1 MIKGPMMKGPMMKGL
16 QAALAAT
23 LFGILAPAA
32 AQDAVKIGLIV
43 DRIGFAKAWSE
54 PITQGAVYAARE
66 LNAKGGVLGRK
77 IELLIEDDQSKPDL
91 SATAARK
98 LEEAGAAF
106 ILSLTHT
113 VAALQAQT
121 VTVETKTPHLA
132 PSLTVDTLT
141 TQIQNPN
148 FWQTGPLASTQI
160 ATLLSYARQKNY
172 KRVALISDNSAISQA
187 TAKAFKAEFDKNKI
201 ELAVDEVLPSGVQSA
216 EAQMQ
221 KVRAAKP
228 DAIFLATLLTPENLL
243 VLRSYRQHGMKTP
256 LVGNYN
262 LAVPVYM
269 TVAKGL
275 LDGLVFVDVWDPAKP
290 EVKQFV
296 TGYAKEM
303 GSEPHNLMG
312 YGYDG
317 VMMAADAIRRA
328 GSTDKEKV
336 RQAMQ
341 ATRGYKGVLGSV
353 NSSYGFADGRRIGFD
368 PEGMVVRVYEGDRQ
382 GRVLHVG
389 TR

>member
-1 MIKGPMMKGPMMKGL
+1 MPKSVR
-16 QAALAAT
+16 AALAAA
-23 LFGILAPAA
+23 LVSLMAPAA
-32 AQDAVKIGLIV
+32 AQEPVKIGLIV

-66 LNAKGGVLGRK
+66 LNAKGGLLGRK
-77 IELLIEDDQSKPDL
+77 VELLMEDDQSKPDL

-98 LEEAGAAF
+98 LEDAGAAF

-113 VAALQAQT
+113 VAAVQAQT

-160 ATLLSYARQKNY
+160 ATLLSYARHSKY
-172 KRVALISDNSAISQA
+172 RKVALVSDNSAISQA
-187 TAKAFKAEFDKNKI
+187 TAKAFKAEFDKNRI
-201 ELAVDEVLPSGVQSA
+201 EVIADEMIPSGAQSA

-275 LDGLVFVDVWDPAKP
+275 LDGITFVDAWDPAKP
-290 EVKQFV
+290 QVKQFV
-296 TGYAKEM
+296 AGFTKEM
-303 GSEPHNLMG
+303 GYEPHNMMG

-317 VMMAADAIRRA
+317 VMLAADAIRRA
-328 GSTDKEKV
+328 GGTDKERV

-341 ATRGYKGVLGSV
+341 ATKGYHGVLGALDA
-353 NSSYGFADGRRIGFD
+353 SYGFQDGKRIGFD
-368 PEGMVVRVYEGDRQ
+368 PEGMVVRMYEGDRQ

-389 TR
+389 TK

>member
-1 MIKGPMMKGPMMKGL
+1 
-16 QAALAAT
+16 
-23 LFGILAPAA
+23 
-32 AQDAVKIGLIV
+32 V
-43 DRIGFAKAWSE
+43 
-54 PITQGAVYAARE
+54 
-66 LNAKGGVLGRK
+66 
-77 IELLIEDDQSKPDL
+77 
-91 SATAARK
+91 
-98 LEEAGAAF
+98 F

-121 VTVETKTPHLA
+121 VTLETKTPHLA

-141 TQIQNPN
+141 TQINNPN

-172 KRVALISDNSAISQA
+172 RRVALVSDNSAISQA
-187 TAKAFKAEFDKNKI
+187 TAKAFKAEFDKTGMQVV
-201 ELAVDEVLPSGVQSA
+201 ADEMLPSGAQSA

-221 KVRAAKP
+221 KVRAAKA

-243 VLRSYRQHGMKTP
+243 VLRYYRSQGMKTP
-256 LVGNYN
+256 LIGNYN

-269 TVAKGL
+269 SVAKGL

-290 EVKQFV
+290 QVKQFV
-296 TGYAKEM
+296 AGYTREM

-317 VMMAADAIRRA
+317 VMLAADAIRRA
-328 GSTDKEKV
+328 GGTDKDKV

-341 ATRGYKGVLGSV
+341 ATKGFRGVLGSTDAT
-353 NSSYGFADGRRIGFD
+353 YGFAEGKRIGFD
-368 PEGMVVRVYEGDRQ
+368 PQGMVVRMYEGDRQ

>member
-1 MIKGPMMKGPMMKGL
+1 MIRL
-16 QAALAAT
+16 LLAALLVTA
-23 LFGILAPAA
+23 GPAF
-32 AQDAVKIGLIV
+32 AQDSIKIGLIV
-43 DRIGFAKAWSE
+43 DRVGFAKAWSE

-77 IELLIEDDQSKPDL
+77 IELLFEDDQSKPEL

-98 LEEAGAAF
+98 LEGSGVAF

-121 VTVETKTPHLA
+121 VTVESKTPHLA

-141 TQIQNPN
+141 TQIDNPN

-160 ATLLSYARQKNY
+160 ATLLSYARSRNF
-172 KRVALISDNSAISQA
+172 RNIALVSDNGAIGQA
-187 TAKAFKAEFDKNKI
+187 TAKAFKAEFEKAG
-201 ELAVDEVLPSGVQSA
+201 LRLVADEVLPTGATSA
-216 EAQMQ
+216 DAQMQ
-221 KVRAAKP
+221 KVRAANA
-228 DAIFLATLLTPENLL
+228 DAIFLATVSTPENLL
-243 VLRSYRQHGMKTP
+243 VLRYYRSLGLKTP
-256 LVGNYN
+256 LIGNYN
-262 LAVPVYM
+262 LSVPVYM

-275 LDGLVFVDVWDPAKP
+275 LDGLIFVDAWDPAKAQ
-290 EVKQFV
+290 VKQFMD
-296 TGYAKEM
+296 GYAKTTGTEPYNTM
-303 GSEPHNLMG
+303 GF
-312 YGYDG
+312 GYDG

-328 GSTDKEKV
+328 GSVDKEKV

-341 ATRGYKGVLGSV
+341 ATRGFKGVLGSV
-353 NSSYGFADGRRIGFD
+353 ESSYGFADGRRTGFD
-368 PEGMVVRVYEGDRQ
+368 PQGMVVRVYEGDRQ

>member
-1 MIKGPMMKGPMMKGL
+1 MRKALLAAGM
-16 QAALAAT
+16 AALCA
-23 LFGILAPAA
+23 LALPTA
-32 AQDAVKIGLIV
+32 AQDTVKIGLIV

-54 PITQGAVYAARE
+54 PITQGAIYAAKE
-66 LNAKGGVLGRK
+66 LNAKDGVLGK
-77 IELLIEDDQSKPDL
+77 KVELLIEDDQSKPDL

-98 LEEAGAAF
+98 LAEAGADF

-141 TQIQNPN
+141 TQINNRN

-172 KRVALISDNSAISQA
+172 KRVALLSDNSAISQA
-187 TAKAFKAEFDKNKI
+187 TAKAFKDEFNKTGI
-201 ELAVDEVLPSGVQSA
+201 QVVTEEVLPAGSVSA

-243 VLRSYRQHGMKTP
+243 VLKAYRQSGMKTP

-275 LDGLVFVDVWDPAKP
+275 LDGITFVDAWDPAKP
-290 EVKQFV
+290 QVKQFV
-296 TGYAKEM
+296 AGFTKEM
-303 GSEPHNLMG
+303 GYEPHNMMG

-317 VMMAADAIRRA
+317 VMLAADAIRRA

-336 RQAMQ
+336 REAMQ
-341 ATRGYKGVLGSV
+341 ATNGYKGVLGSAEAT
-353 NSSYGFADGRRIGFD
+353 YGFSEGKRIGFD
-368 PEGMVVRVYEGDRQ
+368 PEGMVVRMYEGDKQ

-389 TR
+389 VK

>member
-1 MIKGPMMKGPMMKGL
+1 ML
-16 QAALAAT
+16 RLLVFALLVVA
-23 LFGILAPAA
+23 APAF
-32 AQDAVKIGLIV
+32 AQDSIKIGLIV

-77 IELLIEDDQSKPDL
+77 IELLIEDDQSKPEL

-98 LEEAGAAF
+98 LEGAGVAF

-121 VTVETKTPHLA
+121 VTVESKTPHLA

-141 TQIQNPN
+141 TQIDNPN

-160 ATLLSYARQKNY
+160 ETLLAYARTKNY
-172 KRVALISDNSAISQA
+172 RKVALVSDNSAISQA
-187 TAKAFKAEFDKNKI
+187 TAKAFKAQFDKAG
-201 ELAVDEVLPSGVQSA
+201 LQLVADEVLPSGAQSA
-216 EAQMQ
+216 DAQMQ
-221 KVRAAKP
+221 KVRAANP

-243 VLRSYRQHGMKTP
+243 LLRYYRSQGMKTP
-256 LVGNYN
+256 LIGNYN
-262 LAVPVYM
+262 FAVPVYSS
-269 TVAKGL
+269 VAKGL
-275 LDGLVFVDVWDPAKP
+275 LDGLLFVDVWDPAKP
-290 EVKQFV
+290 QVKAFV
-296 TGYAKEM
+296 ASYAREM
-303 GSEPHNLMG
+303 GVEPHNMMG

-341 ATRGYKGVLGSV
+341 ATRGFKGVLGSV
-353 NSSYGFADGRRIGFD
+353 DATYGFADGRRIGFD
-368 PEGMVVRVYEGDRQ
+368 PQGMVVRMYEGDRQ

>member
-1 MIKGPMMKGPMMKGL
+1 MVKL
-16 QAALAAT
+16 LLAAV
-23 LFGILAPAA
+23 LVAAAPAF
-32 AQDAVKIGLIV
+32 AQDSIRIGLIV
-43 DRIGFAKAWSE
+43 DRVGFAKAWSE
-54 PITQGAVYAARE
+54 PITQGTLYAARE
-66 LNAKGGVLGRK
+66 LNSKGGLLGRK
-77 IELLIEDDQSKPDL
+77 VELVIEDDQSKPEL
-91 SATAARK
+91 SAVAARK
-98 LEEAGAAF
+98 LEESGVAF

-121 VTVETKTPHLA
+121 VTVETRTPHLA

-141 TQIQNPN
+141 TQINNPN

-160 ATLLSYARQKNY
+160 ATLLSYARHKDY
-172 KRVALISDNSAISQA
+172 KRVALVSDNSAISQA
-187 TAKAFKAEFDKNKI
+187 TGKAFKAEFDKNGI
-201 ELAVDEVLPSGVQSA
+201 QLVADEILPSGSQSA

-243 VLRSYRQHGMKTP
+243 VLRYYRSLGMKTP
-256 LVGNYN
+256 LIGNYN

-269 TVAKGL
+269 SVAKGL

-290 EVKQFV
+290 QVKQFIA
-296 TGYAKEM
+296 GYAKEM
-303 GSEPHNLMG
+303 GAEPHNLMG

-341 ATRGYKGVLGSV
+341 ATRSYKGVLGSMD
-353 NSSYGFADGRRIGFD
+353 SSYGFDDGKRIGFD
-368 PEGMVVRVYEGDRQ
+368 PQGMVVRMYEGDRQ

-389 TR
+389 TK

>member
-1 MIKGPMMKGPMMKGL
+1 MRKTFFA
-16 QAALAAT
+16 AALFALMAS
-23 LFGILAPAA
+23 AA
-32 AQDAVKIGLIV
+32 AQDTVKIGLIV

-54 PITQGAVYAARE
+54 PISQGAVYAAKE
-66 LNAKGGVLGRK
+66 LNAKGGILGRK
-77 IELLIEDDQSKPDL
+77 VELLTEDDQSKPDL

-98 LEEAGAAF
+98 LAEAGADF

-121 VTVETKTPHLA
+121 VTLETKTPHLA

-141 TQIQNPN
+141 TQINNPN

-160 ATLLSYARQKNY
+160 ATLLSYARHANY
-172 KRVALISDNSAISQA
+172 KRVALLSDNSAISQA
-187 TAKAFKAEFDKNKI
+187 TAKAFKAEFEKNGI
-201 ELAVDEVLPSGVQSA
+201 ELASEEMLPAGSTSA

-228 DAIFLATLLTPENLL
+228 DAIFLATLLTSENLL
-243 VLRSYRQHGMKTP
+243 ILKSYRQHGMKTP

-269 TVAKGL
+269 TVGKGL
-275 LDGLVFVDVWDPAKP
+275 LDGVTFVDAWDPAKP
-290 EVKQFV
+290 QVKQFIA
-296 TGYAKEM
+296 GYTREM
-303 GSEPHNLMG
+303 GAEPHNMMG

-317 VMMAADAIRRA
+317 VMLAADAIRRA

-341 ATRGYKGVLGSV
+341 ATRGYKGVLGALDA
-353 NSSYGFADGRRIGFD
+353 SYGFAEGKRIGFD
-368 PEGMVVRVYEGDRQ
+368 PEGMVVRMYEGDRQ

-389 TR
+389 TK

>member
-1 MIKGPMMKGPMMKGL
+1 MIKAFI
-16 QAALAAT
+16 AALLMIA
-23 LFGILAPAA
+23 APAS
-32 AQDAVKIGLIV
+32 AQDTIRIGLIV

-54 PITQGAVYAARE
+54 PITQGAVYGARE
-66 LNAKGGVLGRK
+66 LNAKGGLLGRK
-77 IELLIEDDQSKPDL
+77 VELLIEDDQSKPEV

-98 LEEAGAAF
+98 LHEAGAVF

-121 VTVETKTPHLA
+121 VTLETKTPHLA

-141 TQIQNPN
+141 TQINNPN

-172 KRVALISDNSAISQA
+172 RRVALVSDNSAISQA
-187 TAKAFKAEFDKNKI
+187 TAKAFKAEFDKTGMQVV
-201 ELAVDEVLPSGVQSA
+201 ADEMLPSGAQSA

-221 KVRAAKP
+221 KVRAAKA

-243 VLRSYRQHGMKTP
+243 VLRYYRSQGMKTP
-256 LVGNYN
+256 LIGNYN

-269 TVAKGL
+269 SVAKGL

-290 EVKQFV
+290 QVKQFV
-296 TGYAKEM
+296 AGYTREM

-317 VMMAADAIRRA
+317 VMLAADAIRRA
-328 GSTDKEKV
+328 GGTDKDKV

-341 ATRGYKGVLGSV
+341 ATKGFRGVLGSTDAT
-353 NSSYGFADGRRIGFD
+353 YGFAEGKRIGFD
-368 PEGMVVRVYEGDRQ
+368 PQGMVVRMYEGDRQ

>member
-1 MIKGPMMKGPMMKGL
+1 MPRSLRASFFAVLISLVGPV
-16 QAALAAT
+16 
-23 LFGILAPAA
+23 A
-32 AQDAVKIGLIV
+32 AQEPIRIGLIV

-77 IELLIEDDQSKPDL
+77 VELLMEDDQSKPDL

-98 LEEAGAAF
+98 LEDAGAAF

-121 VTVETKTPHLA
+121 VTVDTRTPHLA

-160 ATLLSYARQKNY
+160 ATLLSYARHSNY
-172 KRVALISDNSAISQA
+172 RKVALISDNSAISQA
-187 TAKAFKAEFDKNKI
+187 TAKAFKAEFDKNRI
-201 ELAVDEVLPSGVQSA
+201 DVVADEMVPSGAQSA

-275 LDGLVFVDVWDPAKP
+275 LDGIVFVDAWDPAKP
-290 EVKQFV
+290 QVKQFIA
-296 TGYAKEM
+296 GYAKEM
-303 GSEPHNLMG
+303 GTEPHNMMG

-317 VMMAADAIRRA
+317 VMLAADAIRRA
-328 GSTDKEKV
+328 GSTDKQKV
-336 RQAMQ
+336 RDAMQ

-353 NSSYGFADGRRIGFD
+353 ESSYGFADGRRVGFD
-368 PEGMVVRVYEGDRQ
+368 PEGMVVRMYEGDRQ
-382 GRVLHVG
+382 GRVLHSG
-389 TR
+389 TK

>member
-1 MIKGPMMKGPMMKGL
+1 MRAMIRL
-16 QAALAAT
+16 FAAAALVAA
-23 LFGILAPAA
+23 APAL
-32 AQDAVKIGLIV
+32 AQESIKIGLIV
-43 DRIGFAKAWSE
+43 DRVGFAKAWSE
-54 PITQGAVYAARE
+54 PITQGALYAARE

-77 IELLIEDDQSKPDL
+77 VELLLEDDQSKPEL
-91 SATAARK
+91 SAVAARK
-98 LEEAGAAF
+98 LEGAGVAF

-141 TQIQNPN
+141 TQINNPN

-172 KRVALISDNSAISQA
+172 RRVALVSDNSAISQA
-187 TAKAFKAEFDKNKI
+187 TGKAFKAEFDRNGI
-201 ELAVDEVLPSGVQSA
+201 QLVADEVLPSGAQSA
-216 EAQMQ
+216 DAQMQ
-221 KVRAAKP
+221 KVRAANP
-228 DAIFLATLLTPENLL
+228 EAIFLATLLTPENLL
-243 VLRSYRQHGMKTP
+243 VLRYYRSLGMKTP
-256 LVGNYN
+256 LIGNYN
-262 LAVPVYM
+262 LATPVYM

-275 LDGLVFVDVWDPAKP
+275 LDGLVFVDAWDPAKP
-290 EVKQFV
+290 QVKQFV
-296 TGYAKEM
+296 AGYAKEM

-328 GSTDKEKV
+328 GGTDKEKV

-341 ATRGYKGVLGSV
+341 ATRGYKGVLGSME
-353 NSSYGFADGRRIGFD
+353 SSYGFDEGKRIGFD
-368 PEGMVVRVYEGDRQ
+368 PQGMVVRMYEGDRQ

-389 TR
+389 TK

>member
-1 MIKGPMMKGPMMKGL
+1 MIKGLAVILTSTICTIAGP
-16 QAALAAT
+16 AV
-23 LFGILAPAA
+23 
-32 AQDAVKIGLIV
+32 AQDPIKIGLIV

-77 IELLIEDDQSKPDL
+77 VELLIEDDQSKPDL

-141 TQIQNPN
+141 TQVQNPN

-172 KRVALISDNSAISQA
+172 RRVALISDNSAISQA
-187 TAKAFKAEFDKNKI
+187 TGKAFKAEFDKNKL
-201 ELAVDEVLPSGVQSA
+201 ELVADEVLPSGAQSA

-243 VLRSYRQHGMKTP
+243 VMRAYRQHAMKTP
-256 LVGNYN
+256 LIGNYN

-269 TVAKGL
+269 SVAKGL
-275 LDGLVFVDVWDPAKP
+275 LDGIVFVDVWDPAKP
-290 EVKQFV
+290 QVKQFIA
-296 TGYAKEM
+296 GYAKEM
-303 GSEPHNLMG
+303 GVEPHNMMG

-317 VMMAADAIRRA
+317 VMLAADAIRRA

-353 NSSYGFADGRRIGFD
+353 DSSYGFADGRRIGFD
-368 PEGMVVRVYEGDRQ
+368 PEGMVVRMYEGDRQ

-389 TR
+389 TK

>member
-1 MIKGPMMKGPMMKGL
+1 MIRL
-16 QAALAAT
+16 LVAAVLVAA
-23 LFGILAPAA
+23 APAY
-32 AQDAVKIGLIV
+32 AQDPIKIGLIV
-43 DRIGFAKAWSE
+43 DRVGFAKAWSE
-54 PITQGAVYAARE
+54 PITHGAVYAARE
-66 LNAKGGVLGRK
+66 LNAKGGILGRK
-77 IELLIEDDQSKPDL
+77 VELLIEDDQSKPEL

-98 LEEAGAAF
+98 LDGAGAVF

-121 VTVETKTPHLA
+121 VTLESKTPHLA

-141 TQIQNPN
+141 TQINNPN

-160 ATLLSYARQKNY
+160 ATLLSYAREKNY
-172 KRVALISDNSAISQA
+172 KRVALVSDNSAISQA
-187 TAKAFKAEFDKNKI
+187 TGKAFKAEFEKNGI
-201 ELAVDEVLPSGVQSA
+201 QLVADEILPSGAQSA
-216 EAQMQ
+216 DAQMQ
-221 KVRAAKP
+221 KVRAANP

-243 VLRSYRQHGMKTP
+243 VLRYYRSLGMKTP
-256 LVGNYN
+256 LIGNYN

-269 TVAKGL
+269 SVAKGL

-290 EVKQFV
+290 QVKQFIA
-296 TGYAKEM
+296 GYTKEM
-303 GSEPHNLMG
+303 GAEPHNLMG

-328 GSTDKEKV
+328 GGTDKEKV

-341 ATRGYKGVLGSV
+341 ATRGYKGVLGSMDA
-353 NSSYGFADGRRIGFD
+353 SYGFADGKRIGFD
-368 PEGMVVRVYEGDRQ
+368 PQGMVVRVYEGDRQ

-389 TR
+389 TK

>member
-1 MIKGPMMKGPMMKGL
+1 MTRSLRASFFAILMSVVGPV
-16 QAALAAT
+16 
-23 LFGILAPAA
+23 A
-32 AQDAVKIGLIV
+32 AQEPIRIGLIV

-54 PITQGAVYAARE
+54 PITQGAVYAAKE

-77 IELLIEDDQSKPDL
+77 VELLMEDDQSKPDL

-98 LEEAGAAF
+98 LEDARAAF

-160 ATLLSYARQKNY
+160 ATLLSYARHSNY
-172 KRVALISDNSAISQA
+172 RKVALISDNSAISQA
-187 TAKAFKAEFDKNKI
+187 TAKAFKAEFDKNRI
-201 ELAVDEVLPSGVQSA
+201 EVVADEMVPAGAQSA

-275 LDGLVFVDVWDPAKP
+275 LDGIVFVDAWDPAKP
-290 EVKQFV
+290 QVKQFIA
-296 TGYAKEM
+296 GYTKEM
-303 GSEPHNLMG
+303 GTEPHNMMG

-317 VMMAADAIRRA
+317 VMLAADAIRRA

-336 RQAMQ
+336 RAAMQ

-353 NSSYGFADGRRIGFD
+353 ESSYGFADGRRIGFD
-368 PEGMVVRVYEGDRQ
+368 PEGMVVRMYEGDRQ
-382 GRVLHVG
+382 GRVLHSG
-389 TR
+389 TK

>member
-1 MIKGPMMKGPMMKGL
+1 MIKALGW
-16 QAALAAT
+16 ALATA
-23 LFGILAPAA
+23 LLGIAAPAA
-32 AQDAVKIGLIV
+32 AQDPIKIGLIV

-77 IELLIEDDQSKPDL
+77 VELVIEDDQSKPDL

-141 TQIQNPN
+141 TQVQNPN

-160 ATLLSYARQKNY
+160 ATLLSYARHSNY

-201 ELAVDEVLPSGVQSA
+201 ELVADEVLPSGAQSA

-221 KVRAAKP
+221 KVRAARP

-243 VLRSYRQHGMKTP
+243 VMRAYRQHAMKTP
-256 LVGNYN
+256 LIGNYN

-269 TVAKGL
+269 SVAKGL
-275 LDGLVFVDVWDPAKP
+275 LDGIVFVDAWDPANP
-290 EVKQFV
+290 QVKQFIA
-296 TGYAKEM
+296 GYAKEM
-303 GSEPHNLMG
+303 GVEPHNMMG

-317 VMMAADAIRRA
+317 VMLAADAIRRA

-353 NSSYGFADGRRIGFD
+353 ESSYGFAEGKRIGFD
-368 PEGMVVRVYEGDRQ
+368 PEGMVVRMYEGDRQ

>member
-1 MIKGPMMKGPMMKGL
+1 MIKALGV
-16 QAALAAT
+16 ALAAA
-23 LFGILAPAA
+23 LFGIAAPAA
-32 AQDAVKIGLIV
+32 AQEPIKIGLIV

-77 IELLIEDDQSKPDL
+77 VDLLIEDDQSKPDL

-141 TQIQNPN
+141 TQVQNPN

-160 ATLLSYARQKNY
+160 ATLLSYARHSNY
-172 KRVALISDNSAISQA
+172 KRVALVSDNSAISQA
-187 TAKAFKAEFDKNKI
+187 TAKAFKAEFDKNKL
-201 ELAVDEVLPSGVQSA
+201 ELVADEVLPSGAQSA

-221 KVRAAKP
+221 KVCAAKA

-243 VLRSYRQHGMKTP
+243 VLRAYRQHAMKTP
-256 LVGNYN
+256 LIGNYN

-269 TVAKGL
+269 SVAKGL
-275 LDGLVFVDVWDPAKP
+275 LDGIVFVDAWDPAKP
-290 EVKQFV
+290 QVKQFIA
-296 TGYAKEM
+296 GYAKEM
-303 GSEPHNLMG
+303 GTEPHNMMG

-317 VMMAADAIRRA
+317 VMLAADAIRRA

-353 NSSYGFADGRRIGFD
+353 DSSYGFAEGKRIGFD
-368 PEGMVVRVYEGDRQ
+368 PEGMVVRMYEGDRQ

>member
-1 MIKGPMMKGPMMKGL
+1 MKSTLRALGA
-16 QAALAAT
+16 AAL
-23 LFGILAPAA
+23 LALAGTAA

-54 PITQGAVYAARE
+54 PITQGAIYAAKE

-77 IELLIEDDQSKPDL
+77 VELLIEDDQSKPDL

-98 LEEAGAAF
+98 LSEAGADF

-141 TQIQNPN
+141 TQINNPN

-160 ATLLSYARQKNY
+160 ATLLSYARHKNY
-172 KRVALISDNSAISQA
+172 KRVALVSDNSAISQA
-187 TAKAFKAEFDKNKI
+187 TAKAFKDEFSKTGI
-201 ELAVDEVLPSGVQSA
+201 ELVSEETLPSGSVSA
-216 EAQMQ
+216 DAQMQ

-243 VLRSYRQHGMKTP
+243 VLKAYRQSGMKTP

-275 LDGLVFVDVWDPAKP
+275 LDGITFVDAWDPAKP
-290 EVKQFV
+290 QVKQFV
-296 TGYAKEM
+296 AGFTKEM
-303 GSEPHNLMG
+303 GYEPHNMMG

-317 VMMAADAIRRA
+317 VMLAADAIKRA
-328 GSTDKEKV
+328 GGTDKEKV

-341 ATRGYKGVLGSV
+341 ATKGYHGVLGAV
-353 NSSYGFADGRRIGFD
+353 DASYGFQDGKRIGFD
-368 PEGMVVRVYEGDRQ
+368 PEGMVVRMYEGDRQ

-389 TR
+389 TK

>member
-1 MIKGPMMKGPMMKGL
+1 VTRL
-16 QAALAAT
+16 LLAAV
-23 LFGILAPAA
+23 LAVAAPAF
-32 AQDAVKIGLIV
+32 AQESIKVGLIV
-43 DRIGFAKAWSE
+43 DRVGFAKAWSE
-54 PITQGAVYAARE
+54 PITQGALYAARE
-66 LNAKGGVLGRK
+66 LNAKGGLLGRK
-77 IELLIEDDQSKPDL
+77 VELVIEDDQSKPEM
-91 SATAARK
+91 SALAARK
-98 LEEAGAAF
+98 LEGAGVAF

-141 TQIQNPN
+141 TQINNPN

-160 ATLLSYARQKNY
+160 ATLLSYARHRNY
-172 KRVALISDNSAISQA
+172 RRVALVSDNSAISQA
-187 TAKAFKAEFDKNKI
+187 TGKAFKAEFDKNG
-201 ELAVDEVLPSGVQSA
+201 LQLVADEILPSGAQSA
-216 EAQMQ
+216 DAQMQ
-221 KVRAAKP
+221 KVRAANP

-243 VLRSYRQHGMKTP
+243 VLRYYRSLGMKTP
-256 LVGNYN
+256 LIGNYN

-290 EVKQFV
+290 QVKQFIA
-296 TGYAKEM
+296 GYSREM

-328 GSTDKEKV
+328 GGTDKERV

-341 ATRGYKGVLGSV
+341 ATRGYKGVLGSME
-353 NSSYGFADGRRIGFD
+353 SSYGFDDSKRIGFD
-368 PEGMVVRVYEGDRQ
+368 PQGMVVRMYEGDRQ

-389 TR
+389 TK

>member
-1 MIKGPMMKGPMMKGL
+1 MIKALGV
-16 QAALAAT
+16 ALAAA
-23 LFGILAPAA
+23 LFGIAAPAA
-32 AQDAVKIGLIV
+32 AQEPIKIGLIV

-54 PITQGAVYAARE
+54 PITQGAVYAAKE

-77 IELLIEDDQSKPDL
+77 VELVIEDDQSKPDL

-141 TQIQNPN
+141 TQVQNPN

-160 ATLLSYARQKNY
+160 ATLLSYARHSNY
-172 KRVALISDNSAISQA
+172 KRVALVSDNSAISQA
-187 TAKAFKAEFDKNKI
+187 TAKAFKAEFDKNKL
-201 ELAVDEVLPSGVQSA
+201 ELVADEVLPSGAQSA

-221 KVRAAKP
+221 KVRAAKA

-243 VLRSYRQHGMKTP
+243 VLRAYRQHAMKTP
-256 LVGNYN
+256 LIGNYN

-269 TVAKGL
+269 SVAKGL
-275 LDGLVFVDVWDPAKP
+275 LDGIVFVDAWDPAKP
-290 EVKQFV
+290 QVKQFV
-296 TGYAKEM
+296 AGYAKEM
-303 GSEPHNLMG
+303 GVEPHNMMG

-317 VMMAADAIRRA
+317 VMLAADAIRRA

-353 NSSYGFADGRRIGFD
+353 DSSYGFAEGRRIGFD
-368 PEGMVVRVYEGDRQ
+368 PEGMVVRMYEGDRQ

-389 TR
+389 TK

>member
-1 MIKGPMMKGPMMKGL
+1 MIKALGV
-16 QAALAAT
+16 ALAAA
-23 LFGILAPAA
+23 LFGIAAPAA
-32 AQDAVKIGLIV
+32 AQDPIKIGLIV

-54 PITQGAVYAARE
+54 PITQGAVYAAKE

-77 IELLIEDDQSKPDL
+77 VELVIEDDQSKPDL

-141 TQIQNPN
+141 TQVQNPN

-160 ATLLSYARQKNY
+160 ATLLSYARHSNY

-187 TAKAFKAEFDKNKI
+187 TAKAFKAEFDKNRI
-201 ELAVDEVLPSGVQSA
+201 ELVADEVLPSGAQSA

-243 VLRSYRQHGMKTP
+243 VLRAYRQHAMKTP
-256 LVGNYN
+256 LIGNYN

-269 TVAKGL
+269 SVAKGL
-275 LDGLVFVDVWDPAKP
+275 LDGIVFVDAWDPAKP
-290 EVKQFV
+290 QVKQFIA
-296 TGYAKEM
+296 GYAKEM
-303 GSEPHNLMG
+303 GVEPHNMMG

-317 VMMAADAIRRA
+317 VMLAADAIRRA

-353 NSSYGFADGRRIGFD
+353 DSSYGFADGRRIGFD
-368 PEGMVVRVYEGDRQ
+368 PEGMVVRMYEGDRQ

-389 TR
+389 TK

>member
-1 MIKGPMMKGPMMKGL
+1 MNAIGKL
-16 QAALAAT
+16 LVAALFAAA
-23 LFGILAPAA
+23 APAF
-32 AQDAVKIGLIV
+32 AQDSVKIGLIV
-43 DRIGFAKAWSE
+43 DRVGFAKAWSE
-54 PITQGAVYAARE
+54 PITQGTLYAARE
-66 LNAKGGVLGRK
+66 LNAKGGLLGRK
-77 IELLIEDDQSKPDL
+77 VELVIEDDQSKPEL
-91 SATAARK
+91 SAVAARK
-98 LEEAGAAF
+98 LEESGVAF

-121 VTVETKTPHLA
+121 VTVETRTPHLA

-141 TQIQNPN
+141 TQINNPN

-160 ATLLSYARQKNY
+160 ATLLSYARHRNY
-172 KRVALISDNSAISQA
+172 KRVALVSDNSAISQA
-187 TAKAFKAEFDKNKI
+187 TGKAFKAEFEKNH
-201 ELAVDEVLPSGVQSA
+201 LQLVADEVVPSGSQSA
-216 EAQMQ
+216 EPQMQ

-243 VLRSYRQHGMKTP
+243 VLRYYRSLGMKTP
-256 LVGNYN
+256 LIGNYN
-262 LAVPVYM
+262 LATPVYM

-275 LDGLVFVDVWDPAKP
+275 LDGLIFVDAWDPAKP
-290 EVKQFV
+290 QVKQFIA
-296 TGYAKEM
+296 GYTQAM
-303 GSEPHNLMG
+303 GVEPYNLMG

-328 GSTDKEKV
+328 GSTDKEQV

-353 NSSYGFADGRRIGFD
+353 DASYGFDGGKRIGFD
-368 PEGMVVRVYEGDRQ
+368 PQGMVVRRYEGDRQ

-389 TR
+389 TK

>member
-1 MIKGPMMKGPMMKGL
+1 MTKTFFA
-16 QAALAAT
+16 AALFALMAS
-23 LFGILAPAA
+23 AA
-32 AQDAVKIGLIV
+32 AQDTVKIGLIV

-54 PITQGAVYAARE
+54 PISQGAVYAAKE
-66 LNAKGGVLGRK
+66 LNAKGGILGRK
-77 IELLIEDDQSKPDL
+77 VELLTEDDQSKPDL

-98 LEEAGAAF
+98 LAEAGADF

-121 VTVETKTPHLA
+121 VTLETKTPHLA

-141 TQIQNPN
+141 TQINNPN

-160 ATLLSYARQKNY
+160 ATLLSYARHANY
-172 KRVALISDNSAISQA
+172 KRVALLSDNSAISQA
-187 TAKAFKAEFDKNKI
+187 TAKAFKAEFEKNGI
-201 ELAVDEVLPSGVQSA
+201 EVASEEMLPAGSTSA

-228 DAIFLATLLTPENLL
+228 DAIFLATLLTSENLL
-243 VLRSYRQHGMKTP
+243 ILKSYRQHAMKTP

-269 TVAKGL
+269 TVGKGL
-275 LDGLVFVDVWDPAKP
+275 LDGVTFVDAWDPAKP
-290 EVKQFV
+290 QVKQFIA
-296 TGYAKEM
+296 GYTREM
-303 GSEPHNLMG
+303 GAEPHNMMG

-317 VMMAADAIRRA
+317 VMLAADAIRRA

-341 ATRGYKGVLGSV
+341 ATRGYKGVLGALDA
-353 NSSYGFADGRRIGFD
+353 SYGFAEGKRIGFD
-368 PEGMVVRVYEGDRQ
+368 PEGMVVRMYEGDRQ

-389 TR
+389 TK

>member
-1 MIKGPMMKGPMMKGL
+1 MMRTFFA
-16 QAALAAT
+16 AALFALMAS
-23 LFGILAPAA
+23 AA
-32 AQDAVKIGLIV
+32 AQDTVKIGLIV

-54 PITQGAVYAARE
+54 PISQGAVYAAKE
-66 LNAKGGVLGRK
+66 LNAKGGILGRK
-77 IELLIEDDQSKPDL
+77 VELLTEDDQSKPDL

-98 LEEAGAAF
+98 LAEAGADF

-121 VTVETKTPHLA
+121 VTLETKTPHLA

-141 TQIQNPN
+141 TQINNPN

-160 ATLLSYARQKNY
+160 ATLLSYARHANY
-172 KRVALISDNSAISQA
+172 KRVALLSDNSAISQA
-187 TAKAFKAEFDKNKI
+187 TAKAFKAEFEKNGI
-201 ELAVDEVLPSGVQSA
+201 EVASEEMLPAGSTSA

-228 DAIFLATLLTPENLL
+228 DAIFLATLLTSENLL
-243 VLRSYRQHGMKTP
+243 ILKSYRQHGMKTP

-269 TVAKGL
+269 TVGKGL
-275 LDGLVFVDVWDPAKP
+275 LDGVTFVDAWDPAKP
-290 EVKQFV
+290 QVKQFIA
-296 TGYAKEM
+296 GYTREM
-303 GSEPHNLMG
+303 GAEPHNMMG

-317 VMMAADAIRRA
+317 VMLAADAIRRA

-341 ATRGYKGVLGSV
+341 ATRGYKGVLGALDA
-353 NSSYGFADGRRIGFD
+353 SYGFAEGKRIGFD
-368 PEGMVVRVYEGDRQ
+368 PEGMVVRMYEGDRQ

>member
-1 MIKGPMMKGPMMKGL
+1 MIKAFIAVL
-16 QAALAAT
+16 LLLAA
-23 LFGILAPAA
+23 PAY
-32 AQDAVKIGLIV
+32 AQDSLKIGLIV

-54 PITQGAVYAARE
+54 PITQGAVYAARA
-66 LNAKGGVLGRK
+66 LNAKGGLLGRK
-77 IELLIEDDQSKPDL
+77 IELLIEDDQSKPEI

-98 LEEAGAAF
+98 LEEGGAVF

-141 TQIQNPN
+141 TQINNPN

-160 ATLLSYARQKNY
+160 ATLLSYARQKSY
-172 KRVALISDNSAISQA
+172 KRVALLSDNSAISQA
-187 TAKAFKAEFDKNKI
+187 TAKAFKAEFDKTGI
-201 ELAVDEVLPSGVQSA
+201 QVVADEMLPSGAQSV

-243 VLRSYRQHGMKTP
+243 VLRYYRSNGMKTP
-256 LVGNYN
+256 LIGNYN

-269 TVAKGL
+269 SVAKGL

-290 EVKQFV
+290 QVKEFV
-296 TGYAKEM
+296 AGYTKEM

-317 VMMAADAIRRA
+317 VMLAADAIRRA
-328 GSTDKEKV
+328 GGTDKDKV

-341 ATRGYKGVLGSV
+341 ATKGYKGVLGSMDAT
-353 NSSYGFADGRRIGFD
+353 YGFPEGQRIGFD
-368 PEGMVVRVYEGDRQ
+368 PQGMVVRMYEGDRQ

-389 TR
+389 TK

>member
-1 MIKGPMMKGPMMKGL
+1 MVRL
-16 QAALAAT
+16 LLAALLASA
-23 LFGILAPAA
+23 APAF
-32 AQDAVKIGLIV
+32 AQDSIKIGLIV
-43 DRIGFAKAWSE
+43 DRVGFAKAWSE

-77 IELLIEDDQSKPDL
+77 VELLIEDDQSKPEL

-98 LEEAGAAF
+98 LEAAGVAF

-121 VTVETKTPHLA
+121 VTVESKTPHLA

-141 TQIQNPN
+141 TQIDNPN

-160 ATLLSYARQKNY
+160 ATLLSYARNKNY
-172 KRVALISDNSAISQA
+172 RSVALVSDNSAISQA
-187 TAKAFKAEFDKNKI
+187 TGKAFKAEFEKAGMR
-201 ELAVDEVLPSGVQSA
+201 LVADEVLPSGAQSA
-216 EAQMQ
+216 DAQMQ
-221 KVRAAKP
+221 KVRAANP

-243 VLRSYRQHGMKTP
+243 VLRYYRSLGMKTP
-256 LVGNYN
+256 LIGNYN
-262 LAVPVYM
+262 LSVPVYM

-275 LDGLVFVDVWDPAKP
+275 LDGLVFVDAWDPAKP
-290 EVKQFV
+290 QVKQFIA
-296 TGYAKEM
+296 GYSKDT
-303 GSEPHNLMG
+303 GSEPYNTMG
-312 YGYDG
+312 FGYDG

-328 GSTDKEKV
+328 GSTDKEKL

-341 ATRGYKGVLGSV
+341 ATRGFKGVLGSIE
-353 NSSYGFADGRRIGFD
+353 SSYGFADGRRTGFD
-368 PEGMVVRVYEGDRQ
+368 PQGMVVRVYEGDRQ

-389 TR
+389 TK

>member
-1 MIKGPMMKGPMMKGL
+1 MIKALGV
-16 QAALAAT
+16 ALAAA
-23 LFGILAPAA
+23 LFAIAAPAA
-32 AQDAVKIGLIV
+32 AQEPIKIGLIV

-77 IELLIEDDQSKPDL
+77 VDLLIEDDQSKPDL

-141 TQIQNPN
+141 TQVQNPN

-160 ATLLSYARQKNY
+160 ATLLSYARHSNY
-172 KRVALISDNSAISQA
+172 KRVALVSDNSAISQA
-187 TAKAFKAEFDKNKI
+187 TAKAFKAEFDKNKL
-201 ELAVDEVLPSGVQSA
+201 ELVADEVLPSGAQSA

-221 KVRAAKP
+221 KVRAAKA

-243 VLRSYRQHGMKTP
+243 VLRAYRQHAMKTP
-256 LVGNYN
+256 LIGNYN

-269 TVAKGL
+269 SVAKGL
-275 LDGLVFVDVWDPAKP
+275 LDGIVFVDAWDPAKP
-290 EVKQFV
+290 QVKQFV
-296 TGYAKEM
+296 AGYAKEM
-303 GSEPHNLMG
+303 GVEPHNMMG

-317 VMMAADAIRRA
+317 VMLAADAIRRA

-353 NSSYGFADGRRIGFD
+353 DSSYGFAEGRRIGFD
-368 PEGMVVRVYEGDRQ
+368 PEGMVVRMYEGDRQ

-389 TR
+389 TK